1 MHSLSKWLENYY
13 NGSSNSGTTSD
24 FYQNERAYPRPQL
37 QRSHWICLNG
47 SWKFAFDDEGNYTQP
62 SDISDWTYTIQV
74 PFAPES
80 QKSGIGDTGF
90 HPNCWYQR
98 EFDLPGID
106 DSREKNYD
114 NFSSLNLKSSRVLL
128 HFGAVDYRARVW
140 VNGQFMADHEG
151 GHTPFSIDI
160 TSVLNHHGSQQI
172 TVWAEDD
179 PQDLAKPRGKQ
190 DWQLEAHS
198 IWYPRTSGIW
208 QTVWAEIVPSTYI
221 EKIRWTPHFERWEIG
236 FEAFVAGEKRNGI
249 QIKVKLS
256 VHGNLLVNDTYEVIN
271 GEIHRRIALSDP
283 GIDDYRNE
291 LLWSPEKPTLIDAE
305 VELWSEG
312 ELLDEVKSYTA
323 MRTVGTQRD
332 RFMLNGRPYYLR
344 LVLDQGYWPDT
355 LMTAPSDEALR
366 RDVELVKAMGFNGV
380 RKHQKIEDPRF
391 LYWADV
397 LGLMVWEEMP
407 SAYRFTPKAVERLT
421 KEWTEVIERDASHPC
436 IVVWVPFN
444 ESWGVPDLTATDAH
458 RHLVQTLYHLTK
470 SLDPTRPV
478 VGNDGWE
485 SAATD
490 ILAIHD
496 YDNKPTRLA
505 RRYGPEVKLSDLFDR
520 QRPGGRVL
528 TLDGYP
534 HQGQPIML
542 TEFGGIAYAGREDRK
557 AWGYV
562 RSQDLSELQIR
573 YTSLLDVVN
582 KTEMFSGFCYT
593 QLTDT
598 FQEANGLLY
607 ADRTPKFP
615 IEEIASATLGRGI
628 EEEEDAM
635 LTKVK
640 AAYAQKHNVV
650 FPGAI
655 EAGWSPAD
663 SVQPIPHCGG
673 NHSS

>member
-1 MHSLSKWLENYY
+1 MHSLGKWLENCYQ
-13 NGSSNSGTTSD
+13 GSSNSGATSN

-37 QRSHWICLNG
+37 QRSHWLCLNG
-47 SWKFAFDDEGNYTQP
+47 SWKFTFDDDGKYTQP
-62 SDISDWTYTIQV
+62 SDISDWVKTIEV

-80 QKSGIGDTGF
+80 EKSGIGDTDF
-90 HPNCWYQR
+90 HPNCWYER
-98 EFDLPGID
+98 EFDLSQLTD
-106 DSREKNYD
+106 DSE
-114 NFSSLNLKSSRVLL
+114 SLNLKSKIENLKSHLVLL
-128 HFGAVDYRARVW
+128 HFGAIDYRARVW

-160 TSVLNHHGSQQI
+160 TPVLNHNGPQRI

-208 QTVWAEIVPSTYI
+208 QTVWVEVVPSTYI
-221 EKIRWTPHFERWEIG
+221 QRIRWTPHFERWEIG

-249 QIKVKLS
+249 EIKVRLS
-256 VHGNLLVNDTYEVIN
+256 VGCTLLVNDIYEVIN

-291 LLWSPEKPTLIDAE
+291 LLWSPEKPTLINAE
-305 VELWSEG
+305 VELWSDG
-312 ELLDEVKSYTA
+312 VLLDEVKSYTA
-323 MRTVGTQRD
+323 MRTVGIQRD
-332 RFMLNGRPYYLR
+332 RFMLNGKPYYLR
-344 LVLDQGYWPDT
+344 LVLDQGYWPET

-407 SAYRFTPKAVERLT
+407 SAYRFTREAVERLT

-458 RHLVQTLYHLTK
+458 QHLVQTLYHLTK
-470 SLDPTRPV
+470 TLDPTRPV

-496 YDNKPTRLA
+496 YDNRPTQLA
-505 RRYGPEVKLSDLFDR
+505 RRYGPEVKLSDLFDH

-542 TEFGGIAYAGREDRK
+542 TEFGGIAYAGTDDRK

-573 YTSLLDVVN
+573 YTALLDVVN

-640 AAYAQKHNVV
+640 AAWAKKHNVV
-650 FPGAI
+650 FPGSS

-663 SVQPIPHCGG
+663 TVQPIPHCGG
-673 NHSS
+673 NHPA